1 MAFAL
6 PEETAEPVAA
16 VIQELEA
23 AQYLPEMALRRAVVH
38 ADQIAPRVIALVEQA
53 AQGIYLL
60 PKQDALLF
68 WGIHALAAA
77 RCTALF
83 QPLLR
88 LIQLDR
94 AEYLDSI
101 LGDAVTETFPGILI
115 SVFDGSAASLLDACA
130 QKSLDG
136 YLRWGMFDAIARLTF
151 DGAIPRPVT
160 VEFLG
165 RFEREDLAAPGD
177 TAWEGWQDAIAL
189 LGIEHLYD
197 RVRATWREER
207 SPCEPSDQKIIEE
220 WFARALALPPGDPEL
235 FNQHGSKPIDDPVE
249 ALEWT
254 SRERHQAS
262 KRPSDPFGPD
272 PAADIALSD
281 REIGWLV
288 GFLVSAKVPETTM
301 ALEWIDGLF
310 CALNVG
316 PSAPP
321 SEYMPVIWDPRDDAD
336 PEAGPNYDS
345 DEQAEYVAGLLNR
358 HWNTIARRL
367 DAGFPHE
374 PALELRKDDLD
385 ARYWA
390 AGFIRGVAMRP
401 EIWATRKDSEFVTT
415 FLNMIFT
422 FAMDK
427 ENFEQGDIDLEMREK
442 LLDALP
448 INLVRMHHLW
458 HGRNDPFPPSPL
470 THYEGRKIG
479 RNEPCPCGSGKK
491 FKRCCGS
498 SETLFH

>member
-1 MAFAL
+1 MAYAL
-6 PEETAEPVAA
+6 PEDATESVAA

-38 ADQIAPRVIALVEQA
+38 ADQIAPRIIALVEQVA
-53 AQGIYLL
+53 EGIYLL
-60 PKQDALLF
+60 PKQNALLF

-83 QPLLR
+83 RPLLR
-88 LIQLDR
+88 LVQLDR
-94 AEYLDSI
+94 AEYVDHI
-101 LGDAVTETFPGILI
+101 LGDAVTETLPGILI

-136 YLRWGMFDAIARLTF
+136 YVRWGMFDAIARLTF
-151 DGAIPRPVT
+151 DGAIPRAMT

-177 TAWEGWQDAIAL
+177 AAWEGWHDAIAL
-189 LGIEHLYD
+189 LGIEELFD
-197 RVRATWREER
+197 RVRATWSDER
-207 SPCEPSDQKIIEE
+207 SACEPSDQEIIEE
-220 WFARALALPPGDPEL
+220 RFARALALPPGNPEL
-235 FNQHGSKPIDDPVE
+235 FNQHGRKPIEDPVE
-249 ALEWT
+249 ALAWT
-254 SRERHQAS
+254 AREHHQARER
-262 KRPSDPFGPD
+262 PSHPFGTD
-272 PAADIALSD
+272 PAADTTLSD

-288 GFLVSAKVPETTM
+288 GFLDSAKVPETTM
-301 ALEWIDGLF
+301 PLEWIDGLF

-321 SEYMPVIWDPRDDAD
+321 SEYMPVIWNPRDEAD
-336 PEAGPNYDS
+336 PETGPNYDS
-345 DEQAEYVAGLLNR
+345 AEQAEYVVALLNR

-374 PALELRKDDLD
+374 PTLERWRDELG

-390 AGFIRGVAMRP
+390 AGFVRGFAMRP
-401 EIWATRKDSEFVTT
+401 EIWATRNDSEYVKT
-415 FLNMIFT
+415 FLDMIFT

-427 ENFEQGDIDLEMREK
+427 GDFEKGEIDLEIREK
-442 LLDALP
+442 LLDGLP
-448 INLVRMHHLW
+448 IHLVRMHHLW
-458 HGRNDPFPPSPL
+458 HGRNDPYPPPPP
-470 THYEGRKIG
+470 TRYEGRKVG

-498 SETLFH
+498 SKASFH